1 MRKLLSISC
10 LAASLILIQ
19 ACGNGS
25 KTESTKIA
33 DSANNAKIDTTKNN
47 PDTIAIDVDKSDA
60 EFVVKAANGGIAE
73 VDLAII
79 AQQKTKNSEVN
90 EFAAMMIA
98 DHTMANEELKAL
110 AAKKNITLPSSVGK
124 DELKIKDELTRKE
137 AKDFDRAY
145 VDAMVKDHKNDI
157 KLFEDGSKKLKDNEL
172 KAFVD
177 RTLPTLKKHL
187 ADIQELQKKVK

>member
-1 MRKLLSISC
+1 MRKLLSISG
-10 LAASLILIQ
+10 LAVLLFLIQ
-19 ACGNGS
+19 ACGNNS
-25 KTESTKIA
+25 KPESTKVA

-47 PDTIAIDVDKSDA
+47 PDTVAIAVDKNDA

-79 AQQKTKNSEVN
+79 AQQKTTNDDVN

-98 DHTMANEELKAL
+98 DHTLANEELKAL

-124 DELKIKDELTRKE
+124 DELKIKDELTRKA

-177 RTLPTLKKHL
+177 RTLPTLRKHL
-187 ADIQELQKKVK
+187 TDVEALQKKVK

>member
-1 MRKLLSISC
+1 MRKLLSISA
-10 LAASLILIQ
+10 LVVSMFLVQ
-19 ACGNGS
+19 ACGNSS
-25 KTESTKIA
+25 KPESTKIA

-47 PDTIAIDVDKSDA
+47 PDTVAIAVDKNDA

-79 AQQKTKNSEVN
+79 AQQKATDSEVN

-98 DHTMANEELKAL
+98 DHTLANEELKTL
-110 AAKKNITLPSSVGK
+110 AAKKNITLPSSIGK
-124 DELKIKDELTRKE
+124 DELKIKDELTRKA
-137 AKDFDRAY
+137 AKDFDKAY

-157 KLFEDGSKKLKDNEL
+157 KLFEDGSKNLKDNEL

-177 RTLPTLKKHL
+177 RTLPILKKHL
-187 ADIQELQKKVK
+187 TEIEALQKKII

>member
-1 MRKLLSISC
+1 MRKLLGISC
-10 LAASLILIQ
+10 LAVSLFLVQ
-19 ACGNGS
+19 ACGNNS
-25 KTESTKIA
+25 KQESTKVA

-47 PDTIAIDVDKSDA
+47 PDTVAIAVDKNDA

-79 AQQKTKNSEVN
+79 AQQKTTNSDVN

-98 DHTMANEELKAL
+98 DHTLANEELKAL

-124 DELKIKDELTRKE
+124 DELKIKDELTRKA
-137 AKDFDRAY
+137 AKDFDKAY

-187 ADIQELQKKVK
+187 ADIESLQKKIK

>member
-1 MRKLLSISC
+1 MRKLLGISS
-10 LAASLILIQ
+10 LAVSLFLIQ
-19 ACGNGS
+19 ACGNSS
-25 KTESTKIA
+25 KPESTKIA

-47 PDTIAIDVDKSDA
+47 PDTVAIAVDKNDA

-79 AQQKTKNSEVN
+79 AQQKTTNGEVN
-90 EFAAMMIA
+90 EFAAMMVA
-98 DHTMANEELKAL
+98 DHTLANEELKAL
-110 AAKKNITLPSSVGK
+110 ATKKNITLPSSVGK
-124 DELKIKDELTRKE
+124 DELKIKDELTRKA
-137 AKDFDRAY
+137 AKDFDKAY

-187 ADIQELQKKVK
+187 VHIEALQKKIK

>member
-1 MRKLLSISC
+1 MRKLLSISY
-10 LAASLILIQ
+10 LAATLIIVQ

-25 KTESTKIA
+25 KPESTKIA

-47 PDTIAIDVDKSDA
+47 PDTIAIDVDKNDA

-79 AQQKTKNSEVN
+79 AQQKTKDGDVN

-98 DHTMANEELKAL
+98 DHTLANEELKAL
-110 AAKKNITLPSSVGK
+110 ATKKNITLPSSVGK
-124 DELKIKDELTRKE
+124 DELKLKEELTRQE
-137 AKDFDRAY
+137 AKDFDKAY
-145 VDAMVKDHKNDI
+145 VDAMVKDHKNDV

-177 RTLPTLKKHL
+177 KTLPTLKRHL
-187 ADIQELQKKVK
+187 AEIENLQKKIQ

>member
-1 MRKLLSISC
+1 MRKLLSISG
-10 LAASLILIQ
+10 LAVLLFLIQ
-19 ACGNGS
+19 ACGNNS
-25 KTESTKIA
+25 KPESTKVA

-47 PDTIAIDVDKSDA
+47 PDTVAIAVDKNDA

-79 AQQKTKNSEVN
+79 AQQKTTNDDVN

-98 DHTMANEELKAL
+98 DHTLANEELKAL

-124 DELKIKDELTRKE
+124 DELKIKDELTRKA
-137 AKDFDRAY
+137 AKDFDKAY

-177 RTLPTLKKHL
+177 RTLPTLRKHL
-187 ADIQELQKKVK
+187 TDVEALQKKVK

>member
-1 MRKLLSISC
+1 MRKLLSISG
-10 LAASLILIQ
+10 LAVLLFLIQ
-19 ACGNGS
+19 ACGNNS
-25 KTESTKIA
+25 KPESTKVA

-47 PDTIAIDVDKSDA
+47 PDTVAIAVDKNDA

-79 AQQKTKNSEVN
+79 AQQKTTNDDVN

-98 DHTMANEELKAL
+98 DHTLTNEELKAL

-124 DELKIKDELTRKE
+124 DELKIKDELTRKA
-137 AKDFDRAY
+137 AKDFDKAY

-177 RTLPTLKKHL
+177 RTLPTLRKHL
-187 ADIQELQKKVK
+187 TDVEALQKKVK